1 MLGAGQLGLKQRKKP
16 HGANPPS
23 RESLVGVPAAAAAA
37 AQLRGKT
44 EAPPAKGALPPSQ
57 RASLWRSTA
66 RSRRRSSVHAGAQ
79 RAKDGIDRT
88 GNSVVGSADG
98 VFREEFS

>member
-1 MLGAGQLGLKQRKKP
+1 MRTGP
-16 HGANPPS
+16 HKELTEYRHRMFFLFALFQMS
-23 RESLVGVPAAAAAA
+23 DASARA

-44 EAPPAKGALPPSQ
+44 EVPPARRALLPSQ
-57 RASLWRSTA
+57 RATLWRSTA

-79 RAKDGIDRT
+79 SAKDGIDRT

>member
-1 MLGAGQLGLKQRKKP
+1 MFFLFALAKMSDASAR
-16 HGANPPS
+16 
-23 RESLVGVPAAAAAA
+23 A

-44 EAPPAKGALPPSQ
+44 EAPPARGALLPSQ
-57 RASLWRSTA
+57 RATLWRSTA